1 MKQTIPP
8 KIRQTGLILA
18 VITLTALLLT
28 GCFWTPDEKEGGITL
43 NISTGGMGSSAVGDF
58 NGFFLGYVISD
69 DLLRGDQVA
78 AEQAFTEVDS
88 AFETAFDQLSKSPIE
103 TGGSFDPT
111 DYRVNVALPSIQM
124 QAEFFTGTSG
134 SNSFRGLQAGRDYLV
149 VVESINFGEKRT
161 TQGIGY
167 GVVNI
172 EAGKTRAVNLNL
184 SFANY
189 AKASQFLANRYG
201 IDDTDDTIQLAVTN
215 RLLNPFDFPT
225 TLYYDL
231 IDANATPLDFEQ
243 YIVLNSGQLPG
254 YYAYEY
260 AQQTSLSS
268 ALNSVDLRNADGV
281 QVPNATS
288 GTRSQILPGGII
300 PGVKPGM
307 RVQLVVTSLQD
318 RAVPAFQ
325 PPPAIGISEPF
336 TTGSQPSPLML
347 DIYTWATGF

>member
-43 NISTGGMGSSAVGDF
+43 NISTGGMSSSAVGDF

-69 DLLRGDQVA
+69 DLLRGDQAA

-88 AFETAFDQLSKSPIE
+88 AFETVFDQLSKSPIE

-167 GVVNI
+167 AVVNI
-172 EAGKTRAVNLNL
+172 EAGKTRSVNLNL

-201 IDDTDDTIQLAVTN
+201 IDDTQNEIALT
-215 RLLNPFDFPT
+215 LLPKFPLLQVVPEF
-225 TLYYDL
+225 LYYDL
-231 IDANATPLDFEQ
+231 IDADATPLDFGQ

-254 YYAYEY
+254 YYAYEDG
-260 AQQTSLSS
+260 QSPLSG
-268 ALNSVDLRNADGV
+268 ALITDRTLLNADGSPV
-281 QVPNATS
+281 AD
-288 GTRSQILPGGII
+288 PGQGNRPKIPDDLII
-300 PGVKPGM
+300 RDVKPGM
-307 RVQLVVTSLQD
+307 RVQLVVTSLQE
-318 RAVPAFQ
+318 RVVPTF
-325 PPPAIGISEPF
+325 PSPEAIGISEPF
-336 TTGSQPSPLML
+336 TTGFQPSPLML